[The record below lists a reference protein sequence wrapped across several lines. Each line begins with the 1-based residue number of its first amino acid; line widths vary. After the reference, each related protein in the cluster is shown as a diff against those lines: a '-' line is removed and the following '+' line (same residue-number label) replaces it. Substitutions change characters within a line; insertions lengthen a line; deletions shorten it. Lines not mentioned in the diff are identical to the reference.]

1 MTNFT
6 PATNLAAG
14 SALVVDTTAPTVSSF
29 TMSDTALK
37 SGETATVTI
46 VFSEAVANFSSNADV
61 TVVNGSLAN
70 MNSGDNITWS
80 LYTGCRCRR

>member
-1 MTNFT
+1 
-6 PATNLAAG
+6 
-14 SALVVDTTAPTVSSF
+14 
-29 TMSDTALK
+29 MSDTALK

-70 MNSGDNITWS
+70 MNSGDNITWTGV
-80 LYTGCRCRR
+80 YTPDADVEDDTNVLTLGTSWTDSRVLHMVEQL